1 MSFVHLNYIIGLL
14 KTIGGY
20 PRVIVEEDGGSGERE
35 EEGGFVRILNR
46 ECNFFDEKVAQFKNN
61 M

>member
-1 MSFVHLNYIIGLL
+1 M
-14 KTIGGY
+14 
-20 PRVIVEEDGGSGERE
+20 IVEEDGGSGERE